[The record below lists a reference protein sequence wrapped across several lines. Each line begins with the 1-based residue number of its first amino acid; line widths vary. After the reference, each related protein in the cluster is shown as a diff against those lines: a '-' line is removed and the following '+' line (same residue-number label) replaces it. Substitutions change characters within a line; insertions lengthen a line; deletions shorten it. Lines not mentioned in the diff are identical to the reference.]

1 MALSSLYN
9 LTHIAGS
16 LVVALAVAERRLTAE
31 EAFAAAQLDDLYQVE
46 RWGDD
51 PIAVERRTGVRNDI
65 VAGARFLE
73 LLEGTRLRTKGEA

>member
-1 MALSSLYN
+1 MFSVIVMVFFFGLFLHR
-9 LTHIAGS
+9 TDRTCGS
-16 LVVALAVAERRLTAE
+16 VHAHFQ
-31 EAFAAAQLDDLYQVE
+31 AFAAAQLDDLYQVE